1 MNAQYNIKVN
11 QGNEALGTGPSI
23 SVEESPRGTATKK
36 DLAKHMHM
44 LNGLVPESVCL
55 QTIELFGEA
64 LIHLAAQGVKVP
76 LFGFKDKRFCTI
88 YMDLKLDK
96 NISLAAVQAI
106 DPSITELTVENAPQ
120 FVKAS
125 DIKARLKFE
134 TEDGGNEALTDE
146 MEGLERNEVSVKA
159 YVQRKENSGSGNSG
173 NGGNNNGGNSNSEE
187 IG

>member
-1 MNAQYNIKVN
+1 MQALYNINVN
-11 QGNEALGTGPSI
+11 QGNEVLGTGPSI

-44 LNGLVPESVCL
+44 LNGLVPEAVCL

-64 LIHLAAQGVKVP
+64 LIHLAAQGVRVP
-76 LFGFKDKRFCTI
+76 LFGFNDKRFCTI

-96 NISLAAVQAI
+96 NISLADVQAI
-106 DPSITELTVENAPQ
+106 DPSITELTKENAPQ

-134 TEDGGNEALTDE
+134 TEDGGNEALAAE
-146 MEGLERNEVSVKA
+146 MEGLERNETNVKA
-159 YVQRKENSGSGNSG
+159 YVRRKENSGNGGS
-173 NGGNNNGGNSNSEE
+173 NGGNNGGGNSEE